1 MAFHESVELGP
12 GKKSG
17 TCWIREGNMADAR
30 MPGDPR
36 EKGGQRSLVVIVDR
50 GILLEKEGSNL
61 MDRSNS
67 KIFNSFRPSFIFLHA
82 RLYTLYTRTDLAWS
96 IEGFP
101 FESNRILPRVL
112 PIDRANSK
120 IFHRE
125 LIKVVILI
133 LISSFTCAEKFC
145 LNRVK
150 NFVEED

>member
-67 KIFNSFRPSFIFLHA
+67 KIFNSFRPSFIFC
-82 RLYTLYTRTDLAWS
+82 TLDCIRCTRGQILLGRSKDFRSRVIEFYRGFFRSTVQIQKFS
-96 IEGFP
+96 IE
-101 FESNRILPRVL
+101 N
-112 PIDRANSK
+112 
-120 IFHRE
+120 
-125 LIKVVILI
+125 
-133 LISSFTCAEKFC
+133 
-145 LNRVK
+145 
-150 NFVEED
+150 